1 MSQTIS
7 LSAMVVS
14 EWPLLVRD
22 PHDVVGE
29 LAANQVAWGG
39 RTLIDGATMADAL
52 TGLYD
57 YTGGTSVGV
66 QGDHGMDGSMAAWQH
81 VEGSRCELVFVVED
95 KVHIAGFLLA
105 VKYMV

>member
-1 MSQTIS
+1 
-7 LSAMVVS
+7 MVAS
-14 EWPLLVRD
+14 EWPLSVRD

-39 RTLIDGATMADAL
+39 RTLIDGATVVDAL

-57 YTGGTSVGV
+57 Y
-66 QGDHGMDGSMAAWQH
+66 MAAWQH
-81 VEGSRCELVFVVED
+81 VEGPRCELVFVVED
-95 KVHIAGFLLA
+95 KVHIAGFLLV